1 MLSEMEL
8 ELVLAKAQ
16 STGADFAELFFED
29 RSDTIIKGAN
39 QRVDGLTSLHIYGV
53 GLYVLKGTVSVYV
66 YSNDTSM
73 NSLMNLAS
81 TAASLIPFAKE
92 KKSEHITFTEV
103 KHQPINPVEIYPA
116 DVEAKKKIEIL
127 KEMDLAARSSKVK
140 TSGMRTEYYDN
151 TQRITIVNSEGLK
164 ASDERTFTRV
174 RLAGAV
180 CYNDKASFSFHD
192 FARPCGFE
200 AFEKYDYIGF
210 VNDTLENSERGLKAT
225 SAKSMVC
232 PVVFGPHCGTFW
244 HESCGHN
251 LETTAINGC
260 FKGKMGEMIASSKV
274 TLIDDGTVPGLYG
287 SEAIDDEGHVTQ
299 KNILIENGRMVS
311 WLADR
316 KGGRLSKMGSN
327 GSGRRQSYCFAP
339 VARMH
344 NTYLA
349 PGKEKVEDIIRSVD
363 KGLYVESLGGGCSGN
378 NFSVAVGYGYL
389 IENGKLTRPVANMS
403 LSGTSSE
410 IIKRVD
416 MVADDITLPV
426 GGGFCGAGSGLCNV
440 TDYTPT
446 FRVSSM
452 NVGGSEE

>member
-1 MLSEMEL
+1 MISEMEL
-8 ELVLAKAQ
+8 QIVLAKAQ

-29 RSDTIIKGAN
+29 RNDTIIKGAN
-39 QRVDGLTSLHIYGV
+39 QTVDGITSLHIFGV

-92 KKSEHITFTEV
+92 NVTKHITFTEQ
-103 KHQPINPVEIYPA
+103 KNPILNPVEIYPK
-116 DVEAKKKIEIL
+116 DVETKKKIEIL
-127 KEMDLAARSSKVK
+127 KEMDLAATSTGVK

-151 TQRITIVNSEGLK
+151 TQKVTIVNSEGLIT
-164 ASDERTFTRV
+164 SDERTNTRV

-180 CYNDKASFSFHD
+180 CYQDKASFSFHD
-192 FARPCGFE
+192 FAKPMGFE

-210 VNDTLENSERGLKAT
+210 AKNTILNTERCLKAQG
-225 SAKSMVC
+225 AKSMVC
-232 PVVFGPHCGTFW
+232 PVVFSPNCGTFW

-251 LETTAINGC
+251 LETTALNGC
-260 FKGKMGEMIASSKV
+260 FKGKLGEMIASEKV
-274 TLIDDGTVPGLYG
+274 TLLDDGTIPGLYG

-299 KNILIENGRMVS
+299 KNLLIENGRMVN
-311 WLADR
+311 WLSDR
-316 KGGRLSKMGSN
+316 KGGRMTGLGSN
-327 GSGRRQSYCFAP
+327 GSGRRQSYRFAP

-349 PGKEKVEDIIRSVD
+349 SGTDKTEDIISSVD
-363 KGLYVESLGGGCSGN
+363 KGLYVEYLGGGASGN

-389 IENGKLTRPVANMS
+389 IENGQLTKPVANLT
-403 LSGTSSE
+403 LSGTSTE
-410 IIKRVD
+410 IIQRID
-416 MVADDITLPV
+416 MVSDDSKLPE
-426 GGGFCGAGSGLCNV
+426 GGGFCGASSGLCNV
-440 TDYTPT
+440 TDFTPT

-452 NVGGSEE
+452 NVGGNEE